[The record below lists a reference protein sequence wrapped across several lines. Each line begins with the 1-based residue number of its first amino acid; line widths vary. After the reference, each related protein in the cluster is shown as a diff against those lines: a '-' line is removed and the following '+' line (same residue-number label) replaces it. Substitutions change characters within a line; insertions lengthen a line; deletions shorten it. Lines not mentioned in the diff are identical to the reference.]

1 MSRTPGGA
9 VSIGW
14 SGKRPPGKVVIP
26 LGFKRKAVND
36 KTQERE
42 SQEEKRGSAKALRQQ
57 RIWLIGKSRRK
68 PE

>member
-1 MSRTPGGA
+1 M
-9 VSIGW
+9 
-14 SGKRPPGKVVIP
+14 IP

-57 RIWLIGKSRRK
+57 RIWLVGKSRRK